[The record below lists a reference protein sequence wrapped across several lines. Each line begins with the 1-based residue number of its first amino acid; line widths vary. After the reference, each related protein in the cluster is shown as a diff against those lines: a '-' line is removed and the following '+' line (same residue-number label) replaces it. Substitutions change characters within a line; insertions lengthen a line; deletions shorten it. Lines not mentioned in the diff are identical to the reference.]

1 MSGEGKAGGG
11 GRGVDLED
19 QYSKEP
25 YLVSHGGKEG
35 SLGLCWGFYPHLPK
49 LLLPNLL
56 VPPPPAWR
64 PEAPRPTQL
73 SGVPLLL
80 GNRQQEASSPTCL
93 IPPPRFLLIWI

>member
-1 MSGEGKAGGG
+1 MRSGEGKAGGG

-19 QYSKEP
+19 QYPKEP

-49 LLLPNLL
+49 LL
-56 VPPPPAWR
+56 
-64 PEAPRPTQL
+64 RPTQL